1 MIEFGRD
8 ILNSQEN
15 ATNREWLVTNGI
27 GGFASGTLAGV
38 NTRTY
43 HALLVAALN
52 PPLDRHVLVSGI
64 DEEIIYKDRRYNL
77 YANQWAADSVE
88 APGIALLESFMLD
101 GTLPVWTYRIA
112 DALLEK
118 RIWMAQGENT
128 TYVHYTLLSG
138 SAPMT
143 IGLKTMVNHRDFH
156 TVTRAMNWRMQIS
169 RVENG
174 LKIDAFYEAQPIYL
188 LSKDTH
194 VWAEHTWFHDYYL
207 ATENY
212 RGLDDLDD
220 NLYAAW
226 FETELAVGKSST
238 VVASTESTP
247 NLNGKKALKAA
258 QTNQKELL
266 KTAGLK
272 RNSNASLRQ
281 LTLAANQ
288 FIVDRPT
295 PSAPNG
301 KTVIAGYP
309 WFADWGRDTMIALSG
324 LTLTTGRPEIAR
336 QILLTY
342 QQFVDEGMLPNRF
355 IDDNSEPAYN
365 TVDATLWYFHAIYSY
380 YMATDDQEL
389 IADLFDT
396 LEDIVRWH
404 QRGTR
409 YNIKQDE
416 DGLLYA
422 GEDGVQLTWM
432 DAKVDEFVVTPR
444 IGKPVEINALW
455 YNALNV
461 LAFFADELDKDGLI
475 YERMANRVAEGFA
488 KFWNEETNYCY
499 DVIETP
505 NGSND
510 PALRPNQLFAVS
522 LPFSPLRPAQQQMI
536 VDSCASNLVT
546 PHGLRSLSPRHAEYV
561 GDYGGD
567 KYMRDS
573 AYHQGTAWGWL
584 ISPFILAHLRV
595 YKDKKAAKNYLKPLL
610 NNLQNHCVGSLSE
623 IFDGNAPYTPRGA
636 FAQAWSIAAALECW
650 HAIEDYTP
658 L

>member
-8 ILNSQEN
+8 ILNSADN
-15 ATNREWLVTNGI
+15 ATSREWLVTNGI
-27 GGFASGTLAGV
+27 GGFASGTLAGM

-64 DEEIIYKDRRYNL
+64 DEEITYKDRRYSL
-77 YANQWAADSVE
+77 FANQWSANE
-88 APGIALLESFMLD
+88 TETPGLAYLETFYLE
-101 GTLPVWTYRIA
+101 GTMPVWTFRIE

-118 RIWMAQGENT
+118 RIWMAQGQNT
-128 TYVHYTLLSG
+128 TYVRYTMLSG
-138 SAPMT
+138 SGPMSV
-143 IGLKTMVNHRDFH
+143 GLKTLVNHRDFH
-156 TVTRAMNWRMQIS
+156 TVTRALNWQMQSS
-169 RVENG
+169 RVDNG

-188 LSKDTH
+188 LSKDAQ
-194 VWAEHTWFHDYYL
+194 VWAEHTWFHDFYL
-207 ATENY
+207 ATEHY

-226 FETELAVGKSST
+226 FGTELTAGKSCT
-238 VVASTESTP
+238 VVASTEADP
-247 NLNGKKALKAA
+247 ELNSKKALKAA
-258 QTNQKELL
+258 QTHEKDLL

-272 RNSNASLRQ
+272 RNSSTALQQ

-295 PSAPNG
+295 LDDPEG
-301 KTVIAGYP
+301 KTIIAGYP
-309 WFADWGRDTMIALSG
+309 WFADWGRDTMIALNG
-324 LTLTTGRPEIAR
+324 LTLMTGRATVAR

-342 QQFVDEGMLPNRF
+342 QQFIDEGMLPNRF
-355 IDDNSEPAYN
+355 VDDNSEPAYN
-365 TVDATLWYFHAIYSY
+365 TVDATLWYFQAIYSY
-380 YMATDDQEL
+380 YMATDDREL
-389 IADLFDT
+389 VATLFET

-404 QRGTR
+404 QLGTR
-409 YNIKQDE
+409 YNIKQDA
-416 DGLLYA
+416 DGLLFA

-455 YNALNV
+455 YNALNI
-461 LAFFADELDKDGLI
+461 LAFFADELEKDGLI
-475 YERMANRVAEGFA
+475 YERMATRVAEGFE
-488 KFWNEETNYCY
+488 KFWNAEMSYCF

-505 NGSND
+505 NGSHD

-522 LPFSPLRPAQQQMI
+522 LPFSPLTPEQQKAV
-536 VDSCASNLVT
+536 VDACAKDLVT
-546 PHGLRSLSPRHAEYV
+546 PHGLRSLSARHAEYI

-573 AYHQGTAWGWL
+573 AYHQGTVWGWL
-584 ISPFILAHLRV
+584 ISPFVLAHLRV
-595 YKDKKAAKNYLKPLL
+595 YKDKKAAKHYLNPLL

-636 FAQAWSIAAALECW
+636 YAQAWSVAAALECW
-650 HAIEDYTP
+650 HTIDQYQP